1 MTASTLIEPGAA
13 GSPPVRLLWGTSVLV
28 GNVDLDGIVRPGL
41 TATAPPGA
49 AGGTA
54 CREVA
59 ADEVLDD
66 PRGLARLFA
75 EAMDAAA
82 GREGAAGAVDVT
94 VQVWEAG
101 HGVPAEARPAEWA
114 GWCYLAATPAPAAHE
129 SGCLALA
136 DPRPASDQTA
146 VPGLPWG
153 RAVLARPARGVMVV
167 APGWLTTSV
176 VPVENGQ
183 RLIVAIAASAR

>member
-1 MTASTLIEPGAA
+1 MTASTLIEP
-13 GSPPVRLLWGTSVLV
+13 SPADDSPVRLLWGTGVLV

-41 TATAPPGA
+41 TAADAPGA
-49 AGGTA
+49 GGA
-54 CREVA
+54 SCQEIA

-66 PRGLARLFA
+66 PRRLAALFA

-82 GREGAAGAVDVT
+82 GRERTAGAVDVT

-101 HGVPAEARPAEWA
+101 HGVPAEARPTAWA
-114 GWCYLAATPAPAAHE
+114 GWCYLAATPAPAARE

-146 VPGLPWG
+146 MPGLPWG
-153 RAVLARPARGVMVV
+153 RAILARPARGVMVV

>member
-1 MTASTLIEPGAA
+1 MTASTLIAPSAA
-13 GSPPVRLLWGTSVLV
+13 DPSPVRLLWGTSVLV
-28 GNVDLDGIVRPGL
+28 GNVDLDGIVRPDL
-41 TATAPPGA
+41 TAMDPPGTT
-49 AGGTA
+49 GGAA
-54 CREVA
+54 CREIP
-59 ADEVLDD
+59 ADEALND
-66 PRGLARLFA
+66 PRRLAALFA

-82 GREGAAGAVDVT
+82 DRKRTAGDVDLT

-101 HGVPAEARPAEWA
+101 HGVPAEARPATWA
-114 GWCYLAATPAPAAHE
+114 GWCYLAATPAPAARE

-153 RAVLARPARGVMVV
+153 RAILARPSRGVMVV